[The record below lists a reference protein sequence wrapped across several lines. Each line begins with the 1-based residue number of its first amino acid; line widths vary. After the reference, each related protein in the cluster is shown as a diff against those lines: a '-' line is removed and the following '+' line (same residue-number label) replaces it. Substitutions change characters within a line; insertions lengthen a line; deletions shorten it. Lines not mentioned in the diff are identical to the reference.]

1 MMQHSSLIKEEL
13 SLCMLLTHAPQQL
26 GQLELQLRA
35 VCVKWGI
42 VSEGLKVSMYEYLM
56 NQYLGDLENL
66 VLKV

>member
-13 SLCMLLTHAPQQL
+13 SLCMLLPHAAQQL
-26 GQLELQLRA
+26 GQLELHLGA

-42 VSEGLKVSMYEYLM
+42 VGGGLQVSMYEVLM
-56 NQYLGDLENL
+56 NQYLGDVENV